1 MLPARNLLTR
11 RKSFPTTDTKVADLS
26 FLSAKSIW
34 SPPSVA
40 TDKRRESP
48 YASLKK
54 WIPRFGVRKIPSILS
69 AVTVNMFSFI
79 ESPPSL
85 SVGIMVAARLSKTD
99 VPTICSSVSSAI
111 EAVMMYVVYS
121 YDSWIW
127 HHCPSLG
134 YAISSKVKHVLCS
147 G

>member
-1 MLPARNLLTR
+1 MLLVRNLLTR

-26 FLSAKSIW
+26 FLSAKSIGLP
-34 SPPSVA
+34 SSVA

-54 WIPRFGVRKIPSILS
+54 WIPRFGVRKIPSILF
-69 AVTVNMFSFI
+69 AVTVNMFSFL

-85 SVGIMVAARLSKTD
+85 SVGIIVAAPLSKTD
-99 VPTICSSVSSAI
+99 VPTICSSVSSA
-111 EAVMMYVVYS
+111 VMTYVYIALLDLAPLS
-121 YDSWIW
+121 FPRLRYQFKSET
-127 HHCPSLG
+127 
-134 YAISSKVKHVLCS
+134 CS